1 MAKKK
6 QKKHLSKDHWLEQE
20 GITWEQSDS
29 KEDFCPHIPKEEFDL
44 RIAKAKDLLAKHGID
59 AMVLFAEEDKYYYGG
74 YRDAALMFTDRWR
87 HCFIVSQE
95 HDPVFVGESILD
107 SNVRKTTWVTD
118 CRYWAGVKQ
127 WRLPIRFIDLFV
139 DTMTSLGLDNKVI
152 GMEYGAH
159 HILQVG
165 FDEIRQMEA
174 ALPNAKFVTAE
185 KVLWEQK
192 MIKTD
197 WEIALMR
204 EMCDKAKRVLEK
216 GWKAIRPGV
225 TERDVHRVI
234 WEEWVKEDM
243 FETPCMSNP
252 VLFLCGSD
260 GPGKFR
266 IVTTPFYDRVIKEG
280 DQGFS
285 DCGPSYKGY
294 WTDLQRCFYVGDK
307 LPPKLADLSKWGR
320 DAYLNTVNNIYPGM
334 RGYDVFKMAEKETY
348 RQNWNQFVPI
358 EFVGHGI
365 GTMNHEP
372 PWLAEDDLTQL
383 EPGMT
388 LCVEV
393 GCYDPELIYYGNMP
407 EDIWLVTDKGPDR
420 IGVDLP
426 CDIWLCG

>member
-1 MAKKK
+1 MTEKV
-6 QKKHLSKDHWLEQE
+6 HLSKDHWLVQE
-20 GITWEQSDS
+20 GISWEEQVAT
-29 KEDFCPHIPKEEFDL
+29 EDFSPHIPEKEFKQRTE
-44 RIAKAKDLLAKHGID
+44 KAKKLLAKHGLD
-59 AMVLFAEEDKYYYGG
+59 AMILFAEENKYYYGG

-95 HDPVFVGESILD
+95 HDTVFVGESILD
-107 SNVRKTTWVTD
+107 SNVRKTTWVNDT
-118 CRYWAGVKQ
+118 RYWAGIKS
-127 WRLPIRFIDLFV
+127 WRLPLRFNDVLVDTIIDLK
-139 DTMTSLGLDNKVI
+139 LDNKVI

-159 HILQVG
+159 HISQVG
-165 FDEIRQMEA
+165 IDEVRLIEA
-174 ALPNAKFVTAE
+174 SLPNARFVSAE

-216 GWKAIRPGV
+216 GWKSIKPGV
-225 TERDVHRVI
+225 TEKDVHRII

-252 VLFLCGSD
+252 VLYLCGTD
-260 GPGKFR
+260 GPNKYR
-266 IVTTPFYDRVIKEG
+266 IVTTPFYNRVIKEG

-307 LPPKLADLSKWGR
+307 LPPKYADLSKWGEE
-320 DAYLNTVNNIYPGM
+320 AYMNTVNNIFPGM
-334 RGYDVFKMAEKETY
+334 RGCDVFKLAEKESF
-348 RQNWNQFVPI
+348 RQDWNQIVPI

-365 GTMNHEP
+365 GTLNHEP
-372 PWLAEDDLTQL
+372 PWLAEDDLTELQ
-383 EPGMT
+383 PGMV

-393 GCYDPELIYYGNMP
+393 GCYDEELVFMGNMP
-407 EDIWLVTDKGPDR
+407 EDMWLVTDDGLEL

-426 CDIWLCG
+426 RDVWLCG